1 MRIVLKYDTNVR
13 FKAGEVVDVCKEERA
28 RLFSLGMATDA
39 PEDANEAVSEAV
51 KAPAE
56 EVHVETKSA
65 PKTGSKRA
73 KKA

>member
-1 MRIVLKYDTNVR
+1 MKIVLKYGTNVR

-39 PEDANEAVSEAV
+39 PQGTNKAVSEV
-51 KAPAE
+51 VQAPAE
-56 EVHVETKSA
+56 EVHVETKIA
-65 PKTGSKRA
+65 TKTGSKRA

>member
-1 MRIVLKYDTNVR
+1 MKIVLKYDTNVR

-39 PEDANEAVSEAV
+39 PEDANKAVSEAIQ
-51 KAPAE
+51 APAE
-56 EVHVETKSA
+56 EVHTEAKTA